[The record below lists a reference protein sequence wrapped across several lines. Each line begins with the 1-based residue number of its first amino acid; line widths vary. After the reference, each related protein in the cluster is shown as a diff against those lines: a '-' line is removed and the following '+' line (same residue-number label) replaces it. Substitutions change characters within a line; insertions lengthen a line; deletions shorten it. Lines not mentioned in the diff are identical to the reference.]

1 MKELTISLDPQ
12 SVTPLYEQ
20 IYQYVKEDIQSGR
33 LACGVKLP
41 SSRSLARYLEISR
54 STVELAYEQLLSE
67 GYIETKPRKGVFV
80 AQIDGVYQFRR
91 EEQPGTERQEEQR
104 EKYRY
109 DFSPSGI
116 DLKSFPYAVWRKLS
130 REVLLD
136 DRAETF
142 RLGDSQGEYGLRS
155 AISSYLHQA
164 RGVRCRPE
172 QIIVGAGNDYL
183 LLLLEKILGRH
194 AFEQYSWKRQESRL

>member
-1 MKELTISLDPQ
+1 MNELTISLDPR
-12 SVTPLYEQ
+12 SDIPMYEQ
-20 IYQYVKEDIQSGR
+20 IYQYIKEDIQSGR

-41 SSRSLARYLEISR
+41 SSRSLAGYLEISR

-67 GYIETKPRKGVFV
+67 GYIETKPRKGVFA
-80 AQIDGVYQFRR
+80 AQIDELYQFQR
-91 EEQPGTERQEEQR
+91 EEQQRTERHAEQK

-142 RLGDSQGEYGLRS
+142 HRLAGGIWTAQRDQQLSASGERCQVPPGTDYC
-155 AISSYLHQA
+155 
-164 RGVRCRPE
+164 RG
-172 QIIVGAGNDYL
+172 G
-183 LLLLEKILGRH
+183 K
-194 AFEQYSWKRQESRL
+194 

>member
-91 EEQPGTERQEEQR
+91 EEQPGTERQESR
-104 EKYRY
+104 EKSISMIFTERNR
-109 DFSPSGI
+109 SE
-116 DLKSFPYAVWRKLS
+116 SFPYAVWRKLS

-183 LLLLEKILGRH
+183 
-194 AFEQYSWKRQESRL
+194 

>member
-1 MKELTISLDPQ
+1 MKELTISLDLQ

-80 AQIDGVYQFRR
+80 AQIPA
-91 EEQPGTERQEEQR
+91 EANSSSLKLTEDQVHER
-104 EKYRY
+104 
-109 DFSPSGI
+109 FSLI
-116 DLKSFPYAVWRKLS
+116 AVDW
-130 REVLLD
+130 
-136 DRAETF
+136 
-142 RLGDSQGEYGLRS
+142 S
-155 AISSYLHQA
+155 ALQ
-164 RGVRCRPE
+164 
-172 QIIVGAGNDYL
+172 L
-183 LLLLEKILGRH
+183 
-194 AFEQYSWKRQESRL
+194 

>member
-20 IYQYVKEDIQSGR
+20 IYQYVKADIQSGR

-91 EEQPGTERQEEQR
+91 VSMGC
-104 EKYRY
+104 
-109 DFSPSGI
+109 
-116 DLKSFPYAVWRKLS
+116 AV
-130 REVLLD
+130 
-136 DRAETF
+136 
-142 RLGDSQGEYGLRS
+142 RS
-155 AISSYLHQA
+155 AVICIRREESGAA
-164 RGVRCRPE
+164 RNRS
-172 QIIVGAGNDYL
+172 L
-183 LLLLEKILGRH
+183 SGRGMIT
-194 AFEQYSWKRQESRL
+194 F